1 MKRACAIFAFI
12 LIVLQTIL
20 IFGSWIVSAAIP
32 DSQIRPLIGAGGL
45 RWFFSSFTED
55 MASPILVYIIL
66 ITLTVNVFINSGI
79 CELFSLKRKMN
90 MQKKLALNVVLV
102 ELCTFIVLIV
112 LLTAMPHAV
121 LLSVTGELFPSSFSK
136 GLIPMLC
143 FIVTILSIS
152 YGLVSG
158 CIKGVYDIWDSMTT
172 GVNFLPAV
180 CFVYILL
187 LQFVSSL
194 SSVIGY

>member
-1 MKRACAIFAFI
+1 MKRTCAIFAFI

-66 ITLTVNVFINSGI
+66 ITLTVNVFINSGM

-90 MQKKLALNVVLV
+90 MQKKFALNVVLV

-112 LLTAMPHAV
+112 LLTAIPHAV
-121 LLSVTGELFPSSFSK
+121 LLSVTGELYPSSFTK

-143 FIVTILSIS
+143 FIVTILSTS

-158 CIKGVYDIWDSMTT
+158 SLRGVYDIWNSITT
-172 GVNFLPAV
+172 GINFLPAV

-187 LQFVSSL
+187 FQFVSSL
-194 SSVIGY
+194 SYVLGY

>member
-1 MKRACAIFAFI
+1 MKRACVIFAFI

-32 DSQIRPLIGAGGL
+32 DSQFRPLIGAGGL

-66 ITLTVNVFINSGI
+66 ITLTVNVFINSGM

-194 SSVIGY
+194 SYVIGY

>member
-1 MKRACAIFAFI
+1 MKRACVIFALI

-66 ITLTVNVFINSGI
+66 ITLTVNVFINSGM

-194 SSVIGY
+194 SYVIGY

>member
-66 ITLTVNVFINSGI
+66 ITLTVNVFINSGM

-194 SSVIGY
+194 SYVIGY

>member
-1 MKRACAIFAFI
+1 MKRTCAIFAYI

-66 ITLTVNVFINSGI
+66 ITLTVNVFINSGM

-90 MQKKLALNVVLV
+90 MQKKFALNVVLV

-112 LLTAMPHAV
+112 LLTAIPHAV
-121 LLSVTGELFPSSFSK
+121 LLSVTGELYPSSFSK

-143 FIVTILSIS
+143 FIVTILSTS

-158 CIKGVYDIWDSMTT
+158 SLRGVYDIWNSITT
-172 GVNFLPAV
+172 GINFLPAV

-187 LQFVSSL
+187 FQFVSSL
-194 SSVIGY
+194 SYVLGY

>member
-1 MKRACAIFAFI
+1 MKRNCAIFAYI

-32 DSQIRPLIGAGGL
+32 DSQVRPLIGAGGL
-45 RWFFSSFTED
+45 RWFFSSFAQD
-55 MASPILVYIIL
+55 MASPLLVYIIL
-66 ITLTVNVFINSGI
+66 LTLTVNVFVNSGLI
-79 CELFSLKRKMN
+79 ELFSQNHKIN
-90 MQKKLALNVVLV
+90 MQKRFALNVVLV

-112 LLTAMPHAV
+112 LLTAIPHAV
-121 LLSVTGELFPSSFSK
+121 LLSVTGELFPSSFSS

-143 FIVTILSIS
+143 LLVTIMSIS

-158 CIKGVYDIWDSMTT
+158 SLRGFYDIWNSITT
-172 GVNFLPAV
+172 GSNYLPPV

-187 LQFVSSL
+187 LQLVSSL
-194 SSVIGY
+194 SYVLGN

>member
-1 MKRACAIFAFI
+1 MKRTCAIFAFI

-66 ITLTVNVFINSGI
+66 ITLTVNVFINSEM

-90 MQKKLALNVVLV
+90 MQKKFALNVVLV

-112 LLTAMPHAV
+112 LLTVIPHAV
-121 LLSVTGELFPSSFSK
+121 LLSVTGELYPSSFSK

-143 FIVTILSIS
+143 FIVTILSTS

-158 CIKGVYDIWDSMTT
+158 SLRGVYDIWNSITT
-172 GVNFLPAV
+172 GINFLPAV

-187 LQFVSSL
+187 FQFVSSL
-194 SSVIGY
+194 SYVLGY

>member
-1 MKRACAIFAFI
+1 MKRTCAIFAFI

-66 ITLTVNVFINSGI
+66 ITLTVNVFINSGM

-90 MQKKLALNVVLV
+90 MQKKFALNVVLV
-102 ELCTFIVLIV
+102 ELFTFIVLIV
-112 LLTAMPHAV
+112 LLTAIPHAV
-121 LLSVTGELFPSSFSK
+121 LLSVTGELYPSSFSK

-143 FIVTILSIS
+143 FIVTILSTS

-158 CIKGVYDIWDSMTT
+158 SLRGVYDIWNSITT
-172 GVNFLPAV
+172 GINFLPAV

-187 LQFVSSL
+187 FQFVSSL
-194 SSVIGY
+194 SYVLGY

>member
-1 MKRACAIFAFI
+1 MKRTCAIFAFI

-66 ITLTVNVFINSGI
+66 ITLTVNVFINSGM

-90 MQKKLALNVVLV
+90 MQKKFALNVVLV

-112 LLTAMPHAV
+112 LLTAIPHAV

-143 FIVTILSIS
+143 FIVTILSTS

-158 CIKGVYDIWDSMTT
+158 SLRGVYDIWNSITT
-172 GVNFLPAV
+172 GINFLPAV

-187 LQFVSSL
+187 FQFVSSL
-194 SSVIGY
+194 SYVLGY

>member
-1 MKRACAIFAFI
+1 MKRTCAIFAFI

-66 ITLTVNVFINSGI
+66 ITLTVNVFINSGM

-90 MQKKLALNVVLV
+90 MQKKFALNVVLV

-112 LLTAMPHAV
+112 LLTAIPHAV
-121 LLSVTGELFPSSFSK
+121 LLSVTGELYPSSFSK

-143 FIVTILSIS
+143 FIVTILSTS

-158 CIKGVYDIWDSMTT
+158 SLRGVYDIWNCITT
-172 GVNFLPAV
+172 GINFLPAV

-187 LQFVSSL
+187 FQFVSSL
-194 SSVIGY
+194 SYVLGY

>member
-1 MKRACAIFAFI
+1 MKRTCAIYAFI

-66 ITLTVNVFINSGI
+66 ITLTVNVFINSGM

-90 MQKKLALNVVLV
+90 MQKKFALNVVLV

-112 LLTAMPHAV
+112 LLTAIPHAV
-121 LLSVTGELFPSSFSK
+121 LLSVTGELYPSSFSK

-143 FIVTILSIS
+143 FIVTILSTS

-158 CIKGVYDIWDSMTT
+158 SLRGVYDIWNSITT
-172 GVNFLPAV
+172 GINFLPAV

-187 LQFVSSL
+187 FQFVSSL
-194 SSVIGY
+194 SYVLGY

>member
-1 MKRACAIFAFI
+1 MKRTCAIFAYI

-66 ITLTVNVFINSGI
+66 ITLTVNVFINSGM

-194 SSVIGY
+194 SYVIGY

>member
-1 MKRACAIFAFI
+1 MNRACVIFAFI

-66 ITLTVNVFINSGI
+66 ITLTVNVFINSGM

-194 SSVIGY
+194 SYVIGY

>member
-1 MKRACAIFAFI
+1 MKRTCAIFAFI

-20 IFGSWIVSAAIP
+20 IFVSWIVSAAIP

-66 ITLTVNVFINSGI
+66 ITLTVNVFINSGM
-79 CELFSLKRKMN
+79 CELLSLKRKMN
-90 MQKKLALNVVLV
+90 MQKKFALNVVLV

-112 LLTAMPHAV
+112 LLTAIPHAV
-121 LLSVTGELFPSSFSK
+121 LLSVTGELYPSSFSK

-143 FIVTILSIS
+143 FIVTILSTS

-158 CIKGVYDIWDSMTT
+158 SLRGVYDIWNSITT
-172 GVNFLPAV
+172 GINFLPAV

-187 LQFVSSL
+187 FQFVSSL
-194 SSVIGY
+194 SYVLGY

>member
-1 MKRACAIFAFI
+1 MKRTCAIFAYI

-32 DSQIRPLIGAGGL
+32 DSQVRPLIGAGGL

-66 ITLTVNVFINSGI
+66 ITLTVNVFINSGM

-90 MQKKLALNVVLV
+90 MQKKFALNVVLV

-112 LLTAMPHAV
+112 LLTAIPHAV
-121 LLSVTGELFPSSFSK
+121 LLSVTGELYPSSFSK

-143 FIVTILSIS
+143 FIVTILSTS

-158 CIKGVYDIWDSMTT
+158 SLRGVYDIWNSITT
-172 GVNFLPAV
+172 GINFLPAV

-187 LQFVSSL
+187 FQFVSSL
-194 SSVIGY
+194 SYVLGY

>member
-66 ITLTVNVFINSGI
+66 ITLTVNVFINSGM

-90 MQKKLALNVVLV
+90 MQKKLALNAVLV

-194 SSVIGY
+194 SYVIGY

>member
-1 MKRACAIFAFI
+1 MKRTCAIFAFI

-66 ITLTVNVFINSGI
+66 ITLTVNVFINSGM

-90 MQKKLALNVVLV
+90 MQKKFALNVVLV

-112 LLTAMPHAV
+112 LLTAIPHAV
-121 LLSVTGELFPSSFSK
+121 LLSVTGELYPSSFSK

-143 FIVTILSIS
+143 FIVTILSTS

-158 CIKGVYDIWDSMTT
+158 SLRGVYDIWNSITT
-172 GVNFLPAV
+172 GINFLPAV

-187 LQFVSSL
+187 FQFVSSL
-194 SSVIGY
+194 SYVLGY

>member
-1 MKRACAIFAFI
+1 MKRTCAIFAFI

-66 ITLTVNVFINSGI
+66 ITLTVNVFINSGM
-79 CELFSLKRKMN
+79 CELLSLKRKMN
-90 MQKKLALNVVLV
+90 MQKKFALNVVLV

-112 LLTAMPHAV
+112 LLTAIPHAV
-121 LLSVTGELFPSSFSK
+121 LLSVTGELFPSSFSN

-158 CIKGVYDIWDSMTT
+158 SLRGVYDIWNSITT
-172 GVNFLPAV
+172 GINFLPAV

-187 LQFVSSL
+187 FQFVSSL
-194 SSVIGY
+194 SYVLGY

>member
-1 MKRACAIFAFI
+1 MKRTCAIFAFI

-66 ITLTVNVFINSGI
+66 ITLTVNVFINSGM
-79 CELFSLKRKMN
+79 CELLSLKRKMN
-90 MQKKLALNVVLV
+90 MQKKFALNVVLV

-112 LLTAMPHAV
+112 LLTAIPHAV

-143 FIVTILSIS
+143 FIVTILSTS

-158 CIKGVYDIWDSMTT
+158 SLRGVYDIWNSITT
-172 GVNFLPAV
+172 GINFLPAV

-187 LQFVSSL
+187 FQFVSSL
-194 SSVIGY
+194 SYVLGY

>member
-1 MKRACAIFAFI
+1 MKRTCAIFAFI

-66 ITLTVNVFINSGI
+66 ITLTVNVFINSGMR
-79 CELFSLKRKMN
+79 ELFSLKRKMN
-90 MQKKLALNVVLV
+90 MQKKFALNVVLV

-112 LLTAMPHAV
+112 LLTAIPHAV
-121 LLSVTGELFPSSFSK
+121 LLSVTGELYPSSFSK

-143 FIVTILSIS
+143 FIVTILSTS

-158 CIKGVYDIWDSMTT
+158 SLRGVYDIWNSITT
-172 GVNFLPAV
+172 GINFLPAV

-187 LQFVSSL
+187 FQFVSSL
-194 SSVIGY
+194 SYVLGY

>member
-1 MKRACAIFAFI
+1 MKRTCAIFAFI

-32 DSQIRPLIGAGGL
+32 DSQLRPLIGAGGL

-66 ITLTVNVFINSGI
+66 ITLTVNVFINSGM

-90 MQKKLALNVVLV
+90 MQKKFALNVVLV

-112 LLTAMPHAV
+112 LLTAIPHAV
-121 LLSVTGELFPSSFSK
+121 LLSVTGELYPSSFSK

-143 FIVTILSIS
+143 FIVTILSTS

-158 CIKGVYDIWDSMTT
+158 SLRGVYDIWNCITT
-172 GVNFLPAV
+172 GINFLPAV

-187 LQFVSSL
+187 FQFVSSL
-194 SSVIGY
+194 SYVLGY

>member
-1 MKRACAIFAFI
+1 MKRTCAIFAFI

-66 ITLTVNVFINSGI
+66 ITLTVNVFINSGM

-90 MQKKLALNVVLV
+90 MQKKFALNVVLV

-112 LLTAMPHAV
+112 LLTAIPHAV
-121 LLSVTGELFPSSFSK
+121 LLSVTGELYPSSFSK
-136 GLIPMLC
+136 GLTPMLC
-143 FIVTILSIS
+143 FIVTILSTS

-158 CIKGVYDIWDSMTT
+158 SLRGVYDIWNSITT
-172 GVNFLPAV
+172 GINFLPAV

-187 LQFVSSL
+187 FQFVSSL
-194 SSVIGY
+194 SYVLGY

>member
-1 MKRACAIFAFI
+1 MKRACVIFAFI

-66 ITLTVNVFINSGI
+66 ITLTVNVFINSGM

-121 LLSVTGELFPSSFSK
+121 LLSVTGELFPSSFST

-194 SSVIGY
+194 SYVIGY

>member
-121 LLSVTGELFPSSFSK
+121 LLSVTGELFPSSLSK

-194 SSVIGY
+194 SYVIGY

>member
-1 MKRACAIFAFI
+1 MKRACVIFAFI

-66 ITLTVNVFINSGI
+66 ITLTVNVFINSGM

-90 MQKKLALNVVLV
+90 MQKKLALNVMLV

-194 SSVIGY
+194 SYVIGY

>member
-1 MKRACAIFAFI
+1 MKRTCAIFAFI

-32 DSQIRPLIGAGGL
+32 DCQIRPLIGAGGL

-66 ITLTVNVFINSGI
+66 ITLTVNVFINSRM

-90 MQKKLALNVVLV
+90 MQKKFALNVVLV

-112 LLTAMPHAV
+112 LLTAIPHAV
-121 LLSVTGELFPSSFSK
+121 LLSVTGELYPSSFSK

-143 FIVTILSIS
+143 FIVTILSTS

-158 CIKGVYDIWDSMTT
+158 SLRGVYDIWNSITT
-172 GVNFLPAV
+172 GINFLPAV
-180 CFVYILL
+180 CFVYIL
-187 LQFVSSL
+187 QFVSSL
-194 SSVIGY
+194 SYVLGY

>member
-1 MKRACAIFAFI
+1 MKRACVIFAFI

-66 ITLTVNVFINSGI
+66 ITLTVNVFINSGM

-194 SSVIGY
+194 SYVIGY

>member
-1 MKRACAIFAFI
+1 MKRACVIFAFI

-66 ITLTVNVFINSGI
+66 ITLTVNVFINSGM

-90 MQKKLALNVVLV
+90 MQKKLALTVVLV
-102 ELCTFIVLIV
+102 
-112 LLTAMPHAV
+112 
-121 LLSVTGELFPSSFSK
+121 
-136 GLIPMLC
+136 
-143 FIVTILSIS
+143 
-152 YGLVSG
+152 
-158 CIKGVYDIWDSMTT
+158 
-172 GVNFLPAV
+172 
-180 CFVYILL
+180 
-187 LQFVSSL
+187 
-194 SSVIGY
+194 

>member
-1 MKRACAIFAFI
+1 MKRTCAIFAFI

-66 ITLTVNVFINSGI
+66 ITLTVNVFINSGM

-90 MQKKLALNVVLV
+90 MQKKFALNVVLV

-112 LLTAMPHAV
+112 LLTAIPHAV
-121 LLSVTGELFPSSFSK
+121 LLSVTGELYPSSFTK

-143 FIVTILSIS
+143 FIVTILSTS

-158 CIKGVYDIWDSMTT
+158 SLRGVYDIWNCITT
-172 GVNFLPAV
+172 GINFLPAV

-187 LQFVSSL
+187 FQFVSSL
-194 SSVIGY
+194 SYVLGY

>member
-1 MKRACAIFAFI
+1 MKRTCAIFAFI

-20 IFGSWIVSAAIP
+20 IFSSWIVSAAIP

-66 ITLTVNVFINSGI
+66 ITLTVNVFINSGM
-79 CELFSLKRKMN
+79 CELFSLKGKMN
-90 MQKKLALNVVLV
+90 MQKKFALNVVLV

-112 LLTAMPHAV
+112 LLTAIPHAV
-121 LLSVTGELFPSSFSK
+121 LLSVTGELYPSSFSK

-143 FIVTILSIS
+143 FIVTILSTS

-158 CIKGVYDIWDSMTT
+158 SLRGVYDIWNSITT
-172 GVNFLPAV
+172 GINFLPAV

-187 LQFVSSL
+187 FQFVSSL
-194 SSVIGY
+194 SYVLGY

>member
-1 MKRACAIFAFI
+1 MKRTCAIFAFI

-20 IFGSWIVSAAIP
+20 IFSSWIVSAAIP

-66 ITLTVNVFINSGI
+66 ITLTVNVFINSGM

-90 MQKKLALNVVLV
+90 MQKKFALNVVLV

-112 LLTAMPHAV
+112 LLTAIPHAV
-121 LLSVTGELFPSSFSK
+121 LLSVTGELYPSSFSK

-143 FIVTILSIS
+143 FIVTILSTS

-158 CIKGVYDIWDSMTT
+158 SLRGVYDIWNSITT
-172 GVNFLPAV
+172 GINFLPAV

-187 LQFVSSL
+187 FQFVSSL
-194 SSVIGY
+194 SYVLGY

>member
-1 MKRACAIFAFI
+1 MKRTCAIFAFI

-66 ITLTVNVFINSGI
+66 ITLTVNVFINSGM

-90 MQKKLALNVVLV
+90 MQKKFALNVVLV

-112 LLTAMPHAV
+112 LLTAIPHAV
-121 LLSVTGELFPSSFSK
+121 LLSVTGELYPSSFSK

-143 FIVTILSIS
+143 FILTILSTS

-158 CIKGVYDIWDSMTT
+158 SLRGVYDIWNSITT
-172 GVNFLPAV
+172 GINFLPAV

-187 LQFVSSL
+187 FQFVSSL
-194 SSVIGY
+194 SYVLGY

>member
-1 MKRACAIFAFI
+1 
-12 LIVLQTIL
+12 
-20 IFGSWIVSAAIP
+20 
-32 DSQIRPLIGAGGL
+32 
-45 RWFFSSFTED
+45 
-55 MASPILVYIIL
+55 
-66 ITLTVNVFINSGI
+66 
-79 CELFSLKRKMN
+79 MN

-194 SSVIGY
+194 SYVIGY

>member
-20 IFGSWIVSAAIP
+20 IFGSWIISAAIP

-66 ITLTVNVFINSGI
+66 LTLTVNVFINSGM
-79 CELFSLKRKMN
+79 CELFSQKRKMN
-90 MQKKLALNVVLV
+90 MQKKFALNVVLV
-102 ELCTFIVLIV
+102 ELCTFIILIV
-112 LLTAMPHAV
+112 LLTAIPHAV

-143 FIVTILSIS
+143 FIVTILSTS

-158 CIKGVYDIWDSMTT
+158 SLRGVYDIWNSITT
-172 GVNFLPAV
+172 GINFLTAV

-187 LQFVSSL
+187 FQFVSSL
-194 SSVIGY
+194 SYVLGY

>member
-1 MKRACAIFAFI
+1 MKRTCAIFAFI

-32 DSQIRPLIGAGGL
+32 DSQILPLIGAGGL

-66 ITLTVNVFINSGI
+66 ITLTVNVFINSGM

-90 MQKKLALNVVLV
+90 MQKKFALNVVLV

-112 LLTAMPHAV
+112 LLTAIPHAV
-121 LLSVTGELFPSSFSK
+121 LLSVTGELYPSSFTK

-143 FIVTILSIS
+143 FIVTILSTS

-158 CIKGVYDIWDSMTT
+158 SLRGVYDIWNSITT
-172 GVNFLPAV
+172 GINFLPAV

-187 LQFVSSL
+187 FQFVSSL
-194 SSVIGY
+194 SYVLGY